1 MYKLNNFLVSPL
13 HAADKKAIPNSFEAF
28 VLALAYEGVAEKELL
43 KLARKEEA
51 KKEQAKE
58 KAKEKA
64 KEQPKQPSKQ
74 SGEEGDDDD
83 DDNDEVIANKWT
95 HATGGNKR
103 FGGWKTEAFTR
114 LDILRKRIKKSRKQE
129 GGVDGIKA
137 MEKAF
142 LLCLRQR
149 LGLEESTKDAE
160 VRKRRERKRRM
171 KAAAPKEDLKK
182 AAKLLKAY
190 NSDEE
195 VNDKI
200 VDSDEEEERAHT
212 I

>member
-28 VLALAYEGVAEKELL
+28 VALAYEGVAEKELL

-58 KAKEKA
+58 KAKE
-64 KEQPKQPSKQ
+64 QPKQPSKQ
-74 SGEEGDDDD
+74 SGEEEGDDDD
-83 DDNDEVIANKWT
+83 HDNDVVIANKWT

-103 FGGWKTEAFTR
+103 YGGWKTEAFTR

-182 AAKLLKAY
+182 GAKLLKADD
-190 NSDEE
+190 SDEE
-195 VNDKI
+195 VNGKI
-200 VDSDEEEERAHT
+200 DDAGEEEEGAHT

>member
-28 VLALAYEGVAEKELL
+28 VALAYEGVAEKELL
-43 KLARKEEA
+43 KLARKEQA
-51 KKEQAKE
+51 KKEQ
-58 KAKEKA
+58 A

-74 SGEEGDDDD
+74 SGEEEGDDDD
-83 DDNDEVIANKWT
+83 HDNDVVIANKWT

-190 NSDEE
+190 DSDATVDE
-195 VNDKI
+195 KL
-200 VDSDEEEERAHT
+200 VDSDVEGGDNV

>member
-1 MYKLNNFLVSPL
+1 MYKLNYFLVSPI

-28 VLALAYEGVAEKELL
+28 VALAYEGVAEKELL

-58 KAKEKA
+58 
-64 KEQPKQPSKQ
+64 QPKQPSKQ
-74 SGEEGDDDD
+74 SGEEEGDDDD
-83 DDNDEVIANKWT
+83 DDNDVVIANKWT

-103 FGGWKTEAFTR
+103 YGGWKTEAFTR

-137 MEKAF
+137 MEAAF

-149 LGLEESTKDAE
+149 LGLAENSKDAE
-160 VRKRRERKRRM
+160 VRKRRERKRKM
-171 KAAAPKEDLKK
+171 KAAAPKEDLQK

-190 NSDEE
+190 DSDEE
-195 VNDKI
+195 VKSI
-200 VDSDEEEERAHT
+200 ADSDEEEQGEPT
-212 I
+212 M

>member
-28 VLALAYEGVAEKELL
+28 VALAYEGVAEKELL

-58 KAKEKA
+58 KAKEQA
-64 KEQPKQPSKQ
+64 KQQ

-200 VDSDEEEERAHT
+200 VDSDEEEEGAHT